1 MNATSQSQSKA
12 LQLDEIQGN
21 SLGGFNKDNQAMLFL
36 RITDA
41 AKAKATLSGSSNVL
55 ADVTDSSSEQVI
67 RFNNQFK
74 ALRSRGVPEGT
85 ILASWTNLVFTF
97 AGLRKLRADN
107 LKDGDFPE
115 AFTQGMRNRAD
126 QLGDNANNAPDKWD
140 PLVDWENIDAVLIVA
155 SDDKTQVDPAA
166 ANSRLAAYITA
177 INTPESGLEFAIK
190 AGANVPVTPF
200 QAPGQIYGRTR
211 VDQPGHEHFGFKDGV
226 SQPGVRGIDPPDD
239 TVANPD
245 QGQPGQDLL
254 HPGEFIIGYPR
265 QRPGAKKHH
274 DGPNPDPGII
284 SGSGQFYTNGNGAD
298 GRDAIDPFGSRVK
311 LPDWTRNGSFVV
323 FRRLKQDVAAFSDF
337 IDQTAGQLNLSP
349 DLFGAKLVGRYKSGA
364 PLEPRT
370 FAGSSAAPDA
380 HVTDPGEVNPALGN
394 DNTVNNNFE
403 YGDDPDGNFVPR
415 ASHIRK
421 VYPRDQVP
429 DAEFGLPADVG
440 DDAES
445 RTQTHRILRRGI
457 PYGESLGAPGPGGA
471 PNADRGL
478 LFICYQSDL
487 ERQFEFVQKN
497 WVDDRNFPAEGA
509 GLDALISNKLPG
521 SIDGCPFHPAGKA
534 SACPVTIP
542 SFIVTRGGEYF
553 FAPSISALTD
563 MLKAG

>member
-1 MNATSQSQSKA
+1 MNATSQSPSKL

-21 SLGGFNKDNQAMLFL
+21 SLGGFSKDNQAMLFL

-41 AKAKATLSGSSNVL
+41 AKAKATLSGASKIL

-74 ALRSRGVPEGT
+74 ALQSRGVPEGT
-85 ILASWTNLVFTF
+85 IVATWTNLVFTF
-97 AGLRKLRADN
+97 AGLRKLRAGALN
-107 LKDGDFPE
+107 NSDFPE
-115 AFTQGMRNRAD
+115 AFTRGMRNRAAH
-126 QLGDNANNAPDKWD
+126 LGDEGDHAPDNWD
-140 PLVDWENIDAVLIVA
+140 PVVDWATIDAVLIVA
-155 SDDKTQVDPAA
+155 SDDKTQIDPTAG
-166 ANSRLAAYITA
+166 NSRVSGYIAA
-177 INTPESGLEFAIK
+177 INAAGSGLELCIK

-226 SQPGVRGIDPPDD
+226 SQPGVRGVDPPDD
-239 TVANPD
+239 PLANPD
-245 QGQPGQDLL
+245 QGEPGQDLL
-254 HPGEFIIGYPR
+254 QPGEFIIGYPR
-265 QRPGAKKHH
+265 QKPAAKKDH

-284 SGSGQFYTNGNGAD
+284 SGSGHFYPNGNGTD
-298 GRDAIDPFGSRVK
+298 GHDAIDQLGSRVK
-311 LPDWTRNGSFVV
+311 LPDWTVNGSFMV
-323 FRRLKQDVAAFSDF
+323 FRRLKQDVAGFSDF
-337 IDQTAGQLNLSP
+337 VEQTAGQLNLSP

-364 PLEPRT
+364 PLEVRT
-370 FAGSSAAPDA
+370 FAGSATQPDA

-403 YGDDPDGNFVPR
+403 YGDDEQGLFVPH

-421 VYPRDQVP
+421 VYPRDQIP
-429 DAEFGLPADVG
+429 TAEFGLPPNVG
-440 DDAES
+440 DSAES

-457 PYGESLGAPGPGGA
+457 PYGESLGVSGPGGA

-487 ERQFEFVQKN
+487 ERQFEFVQKH

-509 GLDALISNKLPG
+509 GFDALISNKLPG

-542 SFIVTRGGEYF
+542 SFITTRGGEYF
-553 FAPSISALTD
+553 FSPSISALTD
-563 MLKAG
+563 MLTAG

>member
-177 INTPESGLEFAIK
+177 INTPESGLELAIK
-190 AGANVPVTPF
+190 AGANVPVT
-200 QAPGQIYGRTR
+200 
-211 VDQPGHEHFGFKDGV
+211 
-226 SQPGVRGIDPPDD
+226 
-239 TVANPD
+239 
-245 QGQPGQDLL
+245 
-254 HPGEFIIGYPR
+254 
-265 QRPGAKKHH
+265 
-274 DGPNPDPGII
+274 
-284 SGSGQFYTNGNGAD
+284 
-298 GRDAIDPFGSRVK
+298 
-311 LPDWTRNGSFVV
+311 
-323 FRRLKQDVAAFSDF
+323 
-337 IDQTAGQLNLSP
+337 
-349 DLFGAKLVGRYKSGA
+349 
-364 PLEPRT
+364 
-370 FAGSSAAPDA
+370 
-380 HVTDPGEVNPALGN
+380 
-394 DNTVNNNFE
+394 
-403 YGDDPDGNFVPR
+403 
-415 ASHIRK
+415 
-421 VYPRDQVP
+421 
-429 DAEFGLPADVG
+429 
-440 DDAES
+440 
-445 RTQTHRILRRGI
+445 
-457 PYGESLGAPGPGGA
+457 
-471 PNADRGL
+471 
-478 LFICYQSDL
+478 
-487 ERQFEFVQKN
+487 
-497 WVDDRNFPAEGA
+497 
-509 GLDALISNKLPG
+509 
-521 SIDGCPFHPAGKA
+521 
-534 SACPVTIP
+534 
-542 SFIVTRGGEYF
+542 
-553 FAPSISALTD
+553 
-563 MLKAG
+563 